1 MIQNFSSIQ
10 YQNCFHKE
18 IEMGMQNA
26 YHLAGY
32 AAAICLGNKH
42 KLLPAV
48 YFRINLQAQENI
60 EFPASR
66 ILAVPK
72 VFNAKLEGGRLI
84 QNLPLSFIDTT
95 RDLPWNQQEQYRCA
109 YEADVI
115 NLLAGSLAEA
125 KYVALKEQEDF
136 NNNIINLTALQLY
149 SGSSEFEIITEYME
163 CFMPRSVEREQKL
176 MELYSAAYEF
186 VNQNSHWEAISTFAN
201 YITDYLIDQSK
212 EVISCEEVMSLLESC
227 QATIKN

>member
-10 YQNCFHKE
+10 YQNCLHKE

-26 YHLAGY
+26 YHLAGH
-32 AAAICLGNKH
+32 AAAICLGNKQ

-48 YFRINLQAQENI
+48 YFRINLQIQENI
-60 EFPASR
+60 EYPASR
-66 ILAVPK
+66 FLANPR

-84 QNLPLSFIDTT
+84 QNLPLSFSDATCH
-95 RDLPWNQQEQYRCA
+95 LPWNQQEQYRCA

-115 NLLAGSLAEA
+115 NLLVGSLAEA

-136 NNNIINLTALQLY
+136 NTNIINLTALQLY

-176 MELYSAAYEF
+176 VELYSAAYAF

-227 QATIKN
+227 KGKKQN